1 MTYST
6 LLLDLDHTLFDF
18 DASERAAFA
27 LMVANAGL
35 DSDLADAYDQYKAIN
50 SALWKLV
57 EQGEILPR
65 DVRDRRTAEF
75 CDALGLSADREQM
88 TEAFVA
94 GLGDCGDMFPGAID
108 LLDELQAREG
118 VVMGMATNGISRVQR
133 SKIARLGLDR
143 YFDAVVISD
152 EVGVAKPKSAFF
164 DLLLGALGDPPRDT
178 VLMVGDSLNSDI
190 RGGVNAGVATCW
202 FNPSGNPNRTGVQPT
217 HELADLA
224 ALPSLLG

>member
-1 MTYST
+1 MSYST
-6 LLLDLDHTLFDF
+6 ILLDLDHTLFDF

-27 LMVANAGL
+27 LMVEGTGL
-35 DSDLADAYDQYKAIN
+35 TAELGDAYGQYKAIN

-75 CDALGLSADREQM
+75 CDALGVVADRDQM
-88 TEAFVA
+88 TEAFVT
-94 GLGDCGDMFPGAID
+94 GLGDCGDMFPGAVN
-108 LLDELQAREG
+108 LLDELRERDG
-118 VVMGMATNGISRVQR
+118 VIMGMATNGISQVQR
-133 SKIARLGLDR
+133 AKIARLGLGK
-143 YFDAVVISD
+143 YFDAVLISD

-164 DLLLGALGDPPRDT
+164 DLLIGELGDPARDT

-190 RGGVNAGVATCW
+190 RGGVNAGIATCW

-224 ALPSLLG
+224 ALPSLL